1 MFGPEMT
8 RPGAGF
14 VFFLRRSVTTCILA
28 AAAPALAALTACSGF
43 SVPNPEDI
51 LPNTPK
57 FEFKTLP
64 PARPIRP
71 LGAPSL
77 INPDG
82 SCSAPITDPEFAG
95 GGIALDMSECDVVQ
109 RAGAPDNVEMD
120 PGPRGQRSV
129 VVTYTKGDR
138 PGIYRFVGG
147 RLVSMERVAEPP
159 PPEKPAKPTKKKKST
174 AASG

>member
-1 MFGPEMT
+1 MFGRELT
-8 RPGAGF
+8 RPGADF
-14 VFFLRRSVTTCILA
+14 VFFLRRRVTTCILA
-28 AAAPALAALTACSGF
+28 TAAPALAALTACSGV
-43 SVPNPEDI
+43 SISNPEDI

-82 SCSAPITDPEFAG
+82 SCSAPITDPEFAS

-109 RAGAPDNVEMD
+109 RAGAPDNIEMN
-120 PGPRGQRSV
+120 PSPRGDRSV
-129 VVTYTKGDR
+129 VLTYTKGDR
-138 PGIYRFVGG
+138 PGIYRFVSG
-147 RLVSMERVAEPP
+147 RLISMERVAEPP
-159 PPEKPAKPTKKKKST
+159 PPEKPTKKKAPKKST